1 MGKIIINYNY
11 YYYYKKVKGYSQ
23 KYGNKKGVT
32 SGSMWDGEEGGDE
45 DVGQEELVKKITNN
59 QY

>member
-32 SGSMWDGEEGGDE
+32 SGS
-45 DVGQEELVKKITNN
+45 K
-59 QY
+59 